1 MFRRLVLDS
10 LYFATHSRQYNY
22 KHQNLLKTNSCL
34 RIIITIHSKQY
45 GKINEEGCQKTG
57 KALYTNAI
65 LTFLKFCHIVKYQ
78 SGE

>member
-1 MFRRLVLDS
+1 MFRRLVLDGV
-10 LYFATHSRQYNY
+10 YFTTHSSQYNY
-22 KHQNLLKTNSCL
+22 KHQKLLKTNSCL
-34 RIIITIHSKQY
+34 RIIIIHSKQY

-65 LTFLKFCHIVKYQ
+65 LTFLKFCHIVKYH